1 MADEKR
7 MLELDKQV
15 AEYQRRK
22 LKGKLT
28 NEEKQQELELKQ
40 DVAVVAS
47 RFRQF
52 VGENGLCTSQN
63 QVTKTT

>member
-1 MADEKR
+1 MTDEKR

-15 AEYQRRK
+15 AEYQSRK

-52 VGENGLCTSQN
+52 VGENGLCTS
-63 QVTKTT
+63 

>member
-52 VGENGLCTSQN
+52 VGENKLCTN
-63 QVTKTT
+63 

>member
-40 DVAVVAS
+40 DVTVVAS

-52 VGENGLCTSQN
+52 VEENELCTN
-63 QVTKTT
+63 

>member
-15 AEYQRRK
+15 AEYQSRK

-52 VGENGLCTSQN
+52 VGENGLCTS
-63 QVTKTT
+63 

>member
-1 MADEKR
+1 MTEEKIL
-7 MLELDKQV
+7 LEMDKQV
-15 AEYQRRK
+15 ADYQDRRA
-22 LKGKLT
+22 KGKLT

-52 VGENGLCTSQN
+52 VGENGVCTS
-63 QVTKTT
+63 

>member
-1 MADEKR
+1 MKGDLIMADEKR

-52 VGENGLCTSQN
+52 VGENELCTN
-63 QVTKTT
+63 

>member
-1 MADEKR
+1 MTDEKR

-47 RFRQF
+47 QFRQF
-52 VGENGLCTSQN
+52 VGENELCTN
-63 QVTKTT
+63 

>member
-1 MADEKR
+1 MKGDLIMADEKR

-15 AEYQRRK
+15 AEYQSRK

-52 VGENGLCTSQN
+52 VGENGLCTS
-63 QVTKTT
+63 

>member
-52 VGENGLCTSQN
+52 VEENELCTN
-63 QVTKTT
+63 YNHVTKTT

>member
-15 AEYQRRK
+15 AEYQSRK

-52 VGENGLCTSQN
+52 VGENGICTS
-63 QVTKTT
+63 

>member
-1 MADEKR
+1 MTEEKIL
-7 MLELDKQV
+7 LEMDKQV
-15 AEYQRRK
+15 ADYQDRRV
-22 LKGKLT
+22 KGKLT

-52 VGENGLCTSQN
+52 VGENGVCTS
-63 QVTKTT
+63 